1 MGSPFILGSPHE
13 GGDQILYPHKTSLFI
28 ATVAIML
35 IAAMTAFG
43 CAGPVGDEPAPEEE
57 EETRRGGTIV
67 IGYSEEP
74 PTLDAHGTTAAATVS
89 VLDRIGDPV
98 LERDPETG
106 DFIAHIAEEWDISED
121 GKTLTLWLRDD
132 VTFHSGTELN
142 AQTLKESWERILE
155 PGHEV
160 ALGRMGPLGDLV
172 VEDDYVLRIEMEES
186 FAPLMNWVSWR
197 SWAQPV
203 DPDLVREYGDDYG
216 RNPGSIGPYR
226 FDEWLTGQE
235 ISLVRNEDYDWAPE
249 FYDNRGPAYPDAL
262 RLRYIMEDATRVAA
276 LETGEIHITSLP
288 STEVERFIDDPDFEI
303 FSYPRGGVSMHVLF
317 NHEREPMDDLRVRQ
331 ALSYAIDKSAII
343 DVAADGRAE
352 EAHGPLPPTM
362 WGYWDGVED
371 ISYDHDL
378 ERAGALLDDAGWT
391 LDEGESVRTRD
402 GEPLEITLYL
412 TSFDHWV
419 LTAEM
424 LQAQWREL
432 GVEVII
438 ENYEWG
444 TVLEYLADG
453 RHHTAL
459 MGYSTS
465 NDPDWLYRVFHSS
478 QAGGAGINRHHI
490 RNDELDNLVE
500 RQRYTMDPDERLQ
513 YAGEAQRFAVEQAV
527 QAPIYI
533 LTEYVAVNRKVE
545 DFAIDYRGNWLL
557 HDMWLNE

>member
-1 MGSPFILGSPHE
+1 LFS
-13 GGDQILYPHKTSLFI
+13 HK
-28 ATVAIML
+28 MCRC
-35 IAAMTAFG
+35 AAMFAAIAIIAIAAFG
-43 CAGPVGDEPAPEEE
+43 CASPATEEPTPEEE
-57 EETRRGGTIV
+57 VDERRGGTVV

-74 PTLDAHGTTAAATVS
+74 PTLDAHATTAAATVG

-98 LERDPETG
+98 LERNPETG
-106 DFIAHIAEEWDISED
+106 DFIPHLAEEWDISDD
-121 GKTLTLWLRDD
+121 GKTLTLSLRED
-132 VTFHSGTELN
+132 VIFHSGIPLN
-142 AQTLKESWERILE
+142 AETLKESWSRILE

-160 ALGRMGPLGDLV
+160 ALGRMGPLGELV
-172 VEDDYVLRIEMEES
+172 IEDDYTLRIEMEEP

-203 DPDLVREYGDDYG
+203 DPEMVEEFGDDYG
-216 RNPGSIGPYR
+216 RNPGSVGPYR
-226 FDEWLTGQE
+226 FDEWTTGQN
-235 ISLVRNEDYDWAPE
+235 IRLVRNEEYAWAPS
-249 FYDNRGPAYPDAL
+249 FYENQGAAYPDAL
-262 RLRYIMEDATRVAA
+262 ELRYIMEDATRVAA

-288 STEVERFIDDPDFEI
+288 STEVDRFKDDPDFEI

-331 ALSYAIDKSAII
+331 ALSYAINKPAII

-362 WGYWDGVED
+362 WGYWDGVEQ
-371 ISYDHDL
+371 ISYSHDL
-378 ERAGALLDDAGWT
+378 ERAGELLDDAGWT
-391 LDEGESVRTRD
+391 LESGNSVRTRD

-432 GVEVII
+432 GVDVQI

-490 RNDELDNLVE
+490 RDDELDRLVE
-500 RQRYTMDPDERLQ
+500 KQRHTMDPEQRLE
-513 YAGEAQRFAVEQAV
+513 YAAEAQRFVVEQAV

-533 LTEYVAVNRKVE
+533 LTEYVAVNQNVE
-545 DFAIDYRGNWLL
+545 GFAIDHRGNWLL
-557 HDMWLNE
+557 HDMWLND